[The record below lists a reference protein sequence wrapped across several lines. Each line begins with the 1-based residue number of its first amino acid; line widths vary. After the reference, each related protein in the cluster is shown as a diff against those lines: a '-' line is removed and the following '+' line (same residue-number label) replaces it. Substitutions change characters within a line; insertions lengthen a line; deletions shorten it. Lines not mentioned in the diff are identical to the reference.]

1 MAKSIKFK
9 NNTYLDS
16 TSIVHKK
23 TKLSD
28 LLNKNAVSI
37 IDNPSTDINISSSTK
52 ILSKDVV
59 INSGKV
65 LIIGTIYLTHG
76 GGTPTVNF
84 VIDGNIVA
92 TFYASKID
100 NVYTFS
106 SIANNLS
113 VGSHNVYLQINKG
126 NASNVVAPA
135 YTARNLTIVEI

>member
-9 NNTYLDS
+9 DNTYLDS

-28 LLNKNAVSI
+28 LLDRNAVSI
-37 IDNPSTDINISSSTK
+37 VDNPTTNINISNSTR
-52 ILSKDVV
+52 ILSKDIV

-65 LIIGTIYLTHG
+65 LIIGTIYLTHD
-76 GGTPTVNF
+76 GGTPIVNF
-84 VIDGNIVA
+84 VIDGNAVA
-92 TFYASKID
+92 TFYASKVD
-100 NVYTFS
+100 SVYTFS
-106 SIANNLS
+106 TIANNLS
-113 VGSHNVYLQINKG
+113 VGSHNIYIQINKG

>member
-1 MAKSIKFK
+1 MAKSIKLK

-16 TSIVHKK
+16 TSIVHKR

-37 IDNPSTDINISSSTK
+37 VENPTTDINISTDTK

-59 INSGKV
+59 INSGKI

-84 VIDGNIVA
+84 VVDGKIIS
-92 TFYASKID
+92 TFYASKVD
-100 NVYTFS
+100 CVYTFS
-106 SIANNLS
+106 TIANNLS
-113 VGSHNVYLQINKG
+113 VGSHSIYLQINKG
-126 NASNVVAPA
+126 NASNVVVPA